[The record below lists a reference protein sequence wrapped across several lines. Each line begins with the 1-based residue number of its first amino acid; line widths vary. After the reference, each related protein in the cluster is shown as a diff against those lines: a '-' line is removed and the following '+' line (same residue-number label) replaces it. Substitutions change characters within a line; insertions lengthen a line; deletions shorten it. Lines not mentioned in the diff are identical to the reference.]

1 MAVLRPGRF
10 RTAPAGTGDMHA
22 SHAAPAAAV
31 ENAFPGLIDMP
42 LATPATRG
50 GPVYGA
56 GTHSPACRRRG
67 RRPAS
72 RRPEPRS
79 RPPKASRPDTRRS
92 SMHDR
97 TRPGHGKDVA
107 DPCGGR
113 HAHRRAW
120 PAPPS
125 AQLRHGIGRA
135 PAARRG
141 GEQA

>member
-10 RTAPAGTGDMHA
+10 GTGPVGTGELLT
-22 SHAAPAAAV
+22 SHAVLAAAV
-31 ENAFPGLIDMP
+31 EGAFPMLIEMP

-67 RRPAS
+67 QPAAS
-72 RRPEPRS
+72 RGPGPRS
-79 RPPKASRPDTRRS
+79 RPPKASRLDTRRS